1 MLLGMRQLTRP
12 PARHT
17 VTSALRRGLRGPLR
31 WLLHLVQMLCLGL
44 SAPGPAAAQPQGEQR
59 AGPCKKS
66 KKAKSKKAKAK
77 KAKARKAK
85 AGKPRI
91 GKKVATFGRKAKPRG
106 RSSGPGRQTR
116 RERAGWAET
125 RRRVVEA
132 TRTQRADERR
142 GRSAARR
149 RWLRTE
155 RWGRRAQDPPP
166 TQGPTVAVTA
176 SPLATAP
183 APTGPTPAPAA
194 PTAPP
199 VATLDTAP
207 AVLAPQD
214 GPAVRDGFLQGFQLD
229 ASTTWWAY
237 VPVDS
242 KGQDADWGAVE
253 TAERYH
259 IPSLQLY
266 RLGAQVD
273 LPYARLAAA
282 WQSNRGLTFG
292 GEGDL
297 SLLNLM
303 VALGVPGLDRLS
315 VAVERL
321 AFAGGDVALVERASG
336 ATLQRATF
344 RTELLLVD
352 GRIELFDGYYL
363 SLSYVAQSLPRNVY
377 LGLEG
382 PDAVQ
387 YVQVSDQLLLVDS
400 QQYGVGL
407 GYTTAPRLLGP
418 GDGPWLFGVWGTLG
432 LGPYTLRTLTGRS
445 FLDEGLLFAATLG
458 IELGVRVPLGA
469 GFTLGLRNVTT
480 LNTLQPLGLS
490 DDLEAAV
497 RDDGGDPDDYRL
509 AFGVA
514 ELINQARV
522 ELTWAW

>member
-1 MLLGMRQLTRP
+1 
-12 PARHT
+12 
-17 VTSALRRGLRGPLR
+17 
-31 WLLHLVQMLCLGL
+31 
-44 SAPGPAAAQPQGEQR
+44 
-59 AGPCKKS
+59 
-66 KKAKSKKAKAK
+66 
-77 KAKARKAK
+77 
-85 AGKPRI
+85 
-91 GKKVATFGRKAKPRG
+91 
-106 RSSGPGRQTR
+106 
-116 RERAGWAET
+116 
-125 RRRVVEA
+125 
-132 TRTQRADERR
+132 
-142 GRSAARR
+142 
-149 RWLRTE
+149 
-155 RWGRRAQDPPP
+155 
-166 TQGPTVAVTA
+166 
-176 SPLATAP
+176 
-183 APTGPTPAPAA
+183 
-194 PTAPP
+194 
-199 VATLDTAP
+199 
-207 AVLAPQD
+207 
-214 GPAVRDGFLQGFQLD
+214 
-229 ASTTWWAY
+229 
-237 VPVDS
+237 
-242 KGQDADWGAVE
+242 
-253 TAERYH
+253 
-259 IPSLQLY
+259 
-266 RLGAQVD
+266 
-273 LPYARLAAA
+273 
-282 WQSNRGLTFG
+282 QSNRGLTFG

-458 IELGVRVPLGA
+458 IELGERVPLGA